1 MSDDISEILKLSYR
15 AIHIAPLVIMAI
27 ISIVALVKQ
36 RFWIPVFIHLLAYGG
51 AIVTFLVIMTIPRD
65 QPYSIIE
72 LLGRLLLFPG
82 AIYGVYITLGG
93 PLYINKGLAEDSII
107 EHSLEEVEQLHEKYD
122 FIKKIPWFLISWL
135 IYCIIGIIF
144 FTDIFQKG

>member
-1 MSDDISEILKLSYR
+1 MLSKHSLNLVFFMSDDINEILKWSYR
-15 AIHIAPLVIMAI
+15 AINIAPLVIMAI

-93 PLYINKGLAEDSII
+93 HCISI
-107 EHSLEEVEQLHEKYD
+107 KD
-122 FIKKIPWFLISWL
+122 WL
-135 IYCIIGIIF
+135 K
-144 FTDIFQKG
+144 TA